1 MRIPGYTI
9 ETEIGRGGMATVY
22 LATQQLLDRK
32 VALKIMT
39 PSLAADDSF
48 CQRFVKEG
56 KTIAQFKH
64 PNIVTIYDIGA
75 FESHYYMAMEYI
87 GGGTLKERIRDG
99 SAVKEPL
106 SVVRQIA
113 LALGYAHTRG
123 FIHRDIKP
131 ANILFQE
138 DGSAVLSDFGIAKDM
153 ASDEQ
158 LTRMGFT
165 VGTPEYM
172 SPEQALG
179 RDVDG
184 RSDLYSLGVVFYE
197 MLAGRKPFL
206 ARDAFAVALMHANQP
221 PPPLPDSAKAFQPVV
236 DRLLAKDP
244 RERYATAADLLQ
256 AIERSQAPAILDAST
271 VPTEVLALSEPP
283 AGPDRPL
290 QRGAEARFSALKR
303 WPIPAA
309 AMALVA
315 AAGVYFY
322 PTLVSY
328 QEPAP
333 SVPSSSLQGPIV
345 DTPRAM
351 SPSTGEGGELSP
363 SVQAR
368 VERLLD
374 VAEAHAAIGRLTEP
388 PGSNAY
394 DAYKLV
400 LQIDPQNE
408 RAKVAIQTI
417 EREAKPRSTP

>member
-303 WPIPAA
+303 WPIPVA